1 MRGNTIRWVVLMAA
15 LSIVGI
21 VITQIYWVSTAWNL
35 KDQQFKHRV
44 DLALND
50 VVERVVEISNDSTLL
65 VNPVSQVS
73 GNQYNIELNEPIDP
87 SIAGALLV
95 SAFEEYNIQTDFEFG
110 IYDCIADTI
119 LTGPY
124 MRFKENYQPL
134 SSHVRHID
142 LPKSQQ
148 SYFSVKFPQKDRYI
162 LSAMGFWLFSSA
174 ILAFVIVFFAY
185 TTFIILRQKR
195 MSEVTRDFIN
205 NMTHELKT
213 PISTIAVSADVL
225 ASDEIERNPKRRK
238 RYSGIIKQE
247 NERLKKQ
254 VEKVLQIATL
264 EKDEIQINKESV
276 DVHQL
281 IKKLVNSMRV
291 SLESNGGRISVRLKA
306 EKAVIQADKV
316 HLMNIL
322 YNLVDNAIKYSG
334 DNPPDIIIETGN
346 ERNCLIVKVKDR
358 GIGMDRNEMRM
369 IFKKFY
375 RVPTGNR
382 HDVKGFGLGLAYVKM
397 MMEKHHGKIK
407 VESEKGAG
415 SEFTLILPFK

>member
-1 MRGNTIRWVVLMAA
+1 MAA
-15 LSIVGI
+15 LSILGI
-21 VITQIYWVSTAWNL
+21 VVTQIYWVSTAWNL
-35 KDQQFKHRV
+35 KDQQFKHRA

-65 VNPVSQVS
+65 VKPVSQVAN
-73 GNQYNIELNEPIDP
+73 NQYKIELNERIALPILE
-87 SIAGALLV
+87 ALLI
-95 SAFEEYNIQTDFEFG
+95 SSLDEYNIHTDFEYG
-110 IYDCIADTI
+110 LYDCIADTAEM
-119 LTGPY
+119 GKY
-124 MRFKENYQPL
+124 VRYKNGFRPL
-134 SSHVRHID
+134 KAHLRHID
-142 LPKSQQ
+142 LPKSEQT
-148 SYFSVKFPQKDRYI
+148 YFSVAFPEKNNYI

-174 ILAFVIVFFAY
+174 ILAVVILFFAY
-185 TTFIILRQKR
+185 TTFVILRQKR

-225 ASDEIERNPKRRK
+225 ASNEIAHNPERRK
-238 RYSGIIKQE
+238 RYSQIIKQE

-276 DVHQL
+276 DAHKL
-281 IKKLVNSMRV
+281 IEELVKTMHV
-291 SLESNGGRISVRLKA
+291 TLEGSGGSIKMNLKA
-306 EKAVIQADKV
+306 QKSLVEADRV

-334 DNPPDIIIETGN
+334 EKPPEIEISSSN
-346 ERNCLIVKVKDR
+346 DRECLHIAIKDH
-358 GIGMDRNEMRM
+358 GIGMDRSEIRM

-397 MMEKHHGKIK
+397 MVEKHQGKIK
-407 VESEKGAG
+407 VESEKGKG
-415 SEFTLILPFK
+415 SLFILSIPFK